1 MSPAAPSSLPRYSRI
16 TGTGSY
22 LPPRRVSNEQL
33 AAQLA
38 ERGIET
44 SDEWIVARTGI
55 RARHFADADVPG
67 GPYIVDGQVAVPTM
81 TDDAAR
87 RVVGTRMR
95 QRGRRAGNRP
105 VVYCVFDLLVEFGF
119 DMLLLPLE
127 RRKQHLAAMPLSG
140 NGLMLVQPLHTGRL
154 PLRRVMLEK
163 GIERVVAKRL
173 DSNYEP
179 GRRCPSWVLVERPH
193 AAPARGAAV

>member
-1 MSPAAPSSLPRYSRI
+1 MEPRHELQAFREGEWLFEKQYSGMRMLAMFGDGRVELR
-16 TGTGSY
+16 T
-22 LPPRRVSNEQL
+22 RRGVDCTPWFPEVCDAL
-33 AAQLA
+33 
-38 ERGIET
+38 
-44 SDEWIVARTGI
+44 
-55 RARHFADADVPG
+55 ADVPG